1 MEKVTIN
8 IEGMSCAHCQAN
20 VKKAITSVSGV
31 SSAEVNL
38 DKGKATVHF
47 DPAKADLDKIKS
59 AVEDIGYEAKV

>member
-1 MEKVTIN
+1 MEEVTIK

-38 DKGKATVHF
+38 DKGKATVQYE
-47 DPAKADLDKIKS
+47 PAKTDLDKIKS
-59 AVEDIGYEAKV
+59 SIEDAGYEAKV